1 MPSLSYSK
9 WDSIDSGSEDEGP
22 GLTPAADFAKQLL
35 SQWIR
40 EATNIDAGD
49 SMRLIDFVSLS
60 MPRINHGDNMSRAA
74 EVIEFLDRHSPSSSA
89 LLDVLWWCRTKD
101 EDTTDPGERTKVMK
115 LPLARPRHPWRL
127 RVHTEPLRVQ
137 QVMKLRGALFCAL
150 NTLEGAAS
158 FGGARQL
165 FDALQD
171 SEVRHYCVSAPPLT
185 SLMDSCHCRLGPC
198 VAAPAQVRQQ
208 RVRECALRPALP
220 GRPAGDHAGAEG
232 RARVGRHVAAHPHP
246 AHPGCERARRARV
259 CGAPCRCRSRG
270 GRHIIDS

>member
-35 SQWIR
+35 SRWIR

-127 RVHTEPLRVQ
+127 AYHTEPLAYTGDEAAQRAL
-137 QVMKLRGALFCAL
+137 LRAQH
-150 NTLEGAAS
+150 
-158 FGGARQL
+158 ARGRRE
-165 FDALQD
+165 FW
-171 SEVRHYCVSAPPLT
+171 RC
-185 SLMDSCHCRLGPC
+185 
-198 VAAPAQVRQQ
+198 APA
-208 RVRECALRPALP
+208 
-220 GRPAGDHAGAEG
+220 
-232 RARVGRHVAAHPHP
+232 
-246 AHPGCERARRARV
+246 
-259 CGAPCRCRSRG
+259 
-270 GRHIIDS
+270 I

>member
-22 GLTPAADFAKQLL
+22 GLSPAADFAQQLL

-49 SMRLIDFVSLS
+49 SMRLVDFVSLS
-60 MPRINHGDNMSRAA
+60 MPRLNHRDNISRAA
-74 EVIEFLDRHSPSSSA
+74 EVIEFLDRHSPSSAA

-115 LPLARPRHPWRL
+115 LRS
-127 RVHTEPLRVQ
+127 
-137 QVMKLRGALFCAL
+137 ALFGAL

-165 FDALQD
+165 FDAVQD
-171 SEVRHYCVSAPPLT
+171 SEVRHRQCARSPPHNASIARNT
-185 SLMDSCHCRLGPC
+185 SYRHRLASQLRRKYASNVYANARYGLHCRAVLQATMPGPKAVPAWVDTWQRIRMRLTLGVSVLVVVVC
-198 VAAPAQVRQQ
+198 VMF
-208 RVRECALRPALP
+208 
-220 GRPAGDHAGAEG
+220 GADAVVDEG
-232 RARVGRHVAAHPHP
+232 AI
-246 AHPGCERARRARV
+246 
-259 CGAPCRCRSRG
+259 S
-270 GRHIIDS
+270 

>member
-22 GLTPAADFAKQLL
+22 GLTPAAFFAQQLL

-137 QVMKLRGALFCAL
+137 QVMKLRSALFCAL

-171 SEVRHYCVSAPPLT
+171 SEVRHHCVSAPPLT
-185 SLMDSCHCRLGPC
+185 SLMDSCHCRLASQLRRKYASNAYANARYGLHCRAALQATMPGPKA
-198 VAAPAQVRQQ
+198 VPAWVDTWQ
-208 RVRECALRPALP
+208 RIRIRLTLGVSVLVVLVSVVFRADAVVEE
-220 GRPAGDHAGAEG
+220 GAT
-232 RARVGRHVAAHPHP
+232 
-246 AHPGCERARRARV
+246 
-259 CGAPCRCRSRG
+259 S
-270 GRHIIDS
+270 

>member
-22 GLTPAADFAKQLL
+22 GLTPAADFAQKLL

-127 RVHTEPLRVQ
+127 RVHTEPLAYNR
-137 QVMKLRGALFCAL
+137 
-150 NTLEGAAS
+150 
-158 FGGARQL
+158 
-165 FDALQD
+165 
-171 SEVRHYCVSAPPLT
+171 
-185 SLMDSCHCRLGPC
+185 
-198 VAAPAQVRQQ
+198 
-208 RVRECALRPALP
+208 
-220 GRPAGDHAGAEG
+220 
-232 RARVGRHVAAHPHP
+232 
-246 AHPGCERARRARV
+246 
-259 CGAPCRCRSRG
+259 
-270 GRHIIDS
+270 

>member
-1 MPSLSYSK
+1 MPSLSSSYSK

-22 GLTPAADFAKQLL
+22 GLSPAADFAQQLL

-60 MPRINHGDNMSRAA
+60 MPRLNHRDNVSRAA
-74 EVIEFLDRHSPSSSA
+74 EVIEFLDRHSPSSAA

-115 LPLARPRHPWRL
+115 LRN
-127 RVHTEPLRVQ
+127 
-137 QVMKLRGALFCAL
+137 ALFGAL

-165 FDALQD
+165 FDAVQD
-171 SEVRHYCVSAPPLT
+171 SEVRDCHRHCARHLLT
-185 SLMDSCHCRLGPC
+185 PHTTTALCRSSGTSTPATCTRTRGTACTAGPSC
-198 VAAPAQVRQQ
+198 
-208 RVRECALRPALP
+208 
-220 GRPAGDHAGAEG
+220 
-232 RARVGRHVAAHPHP
+232 
-246 AHPGCERARRARV
+246 RR
-259 CGAPCRCRSRG
+259 PCRGRRPCPRG
-270 GRHIIDS
+270 STRGSASACDSPWA

>member
-1 MPSLSYSK
+1 MAHHKTELRMPSLSYSK

-22 GLTPAADFAKQLL
+22 GLTPAADFAQQLL

-127 RVHTEPLRVQ
+127 AYIQSRSHTTGDEAAQRALLRAQ
-137 QVMKLRGALFCAL
+137 HARGRREFWRC
-150 NTLEGAAS
+150 
-158 FGGARQL
+158 
-165 FDALQD
+165 
-171 SEVRHYCVSAPPLT
+171 
-185 SLMDSCHCRLGPC
+185 
-198 VAAPAQVRQQ
+198 APA
-208 RVRECALRPALP
+208 
-220 GRPAGDHAGAEG
+220 
-232 RARVGRHVAAHPHP
+232 
-246 AHPGCERARRARV
+246 
-259 CGAPCRCRSRG
+259 
-270 GRHIIDS
+270 I

>member
-1 MPSLSYSK
+1 MPSLSSSYSK

-22 GLTPAADFAKQLL
+22 GLSPAADFAQQLL

-60 MPRINHGDNMSRAA
+60 MPRLNHRDNVSRAA
-74 EVIEFLDRHSPSSSA
+74 EVIEFLDRHSPSSAA

-115 LPLARPRHPWRL
+115 LRN
-127 RVHTEPLRVQ
+127 
-137 QVMKLRGALFCAL
+137 ALFGAL

-165 FDALQD
+165 FDAVQD
-171 SEVRHYCVSAPPLT
+171 SEVRDATDTALGTSSHLIPPP
-185 SLMDSCHCRLGPC
+185 PC

-208 RVRECALRPALP
+208 RVRERAVRPALQ

-232 RARVGRHVAAHPHP
+232 HARVGRHVAAHPHA
-246 AHPGCERARRARV
+246 AHPGRERARRGRV
-259 CGAPCRCRSRG
+259 CGVPCRCRSR
-270 GRHIIDS
+270 